1 MNYWTYDLYTNTST
15 NLATF
20 NLVLQE
26 SLETQLSKPDILT
39 ADLSKIEVGLLKQ
52 KENMLFNLIHRD
64 DVHSFPLYFWFLR
77 PSPSPR
83 HMFLGN
89 CPPTPPLSQHFALS
103 EK

>member
-1 MNYWTYDLYTNTST
+1 MYTDTST

-52 KENMLFNLIHRD
+52 KEN
-64 DVHSFPLYFWFLR
+64 
-77 PSPSPR
+77 
-83 HMFLGN
+83 N
-89 CPPTPPLSQHFALS
+89 CVI
-103 EK
+103 

>member
-1 MNYWTYDLYTNTST
+1 MRRLRVNFQGGQGVLDSWSLTRGGRTWRFDCITQSLAPTHLSIIYWTYDLHTNTST

-52 KENMLFNLIHRD
+52 KENNYVI
-64 DVHSFPLYFWFLR
+64 
-77 PSPSPR
+77 
-83 HMFLGN
+83 
-89 CPPTPPLSQHFALS
+89 
-103 EK
+103 

>member
-1 MNYWTYDLYTNTST
+1 MYTDTST

-26 SLETQLSKPDILT
+26 SLQTQLSKPDILT
-39 ADLSKIEVGLLKQ
+39 ADLSKIEVRLLKQ
-52 KENMLFNLIHRD
+52 KENMLFNSRHRD
-64 DVHSFPLYFWFLR
+64 YVHSFRLHFWSLR
-77 PSPSPR
+77 PPPSPR
-83 HMFLGN
+83 HTFLGN